1 MSDRIET
8 LPAICG
14 TRGELMERAAQ
25 YPAPL
30 HIATRVITVT
40 EACNEQGQ
48 VVLRYQ
54 HTLPRK

>member
-1 MSDRIET
+1 MSDRKDS

-30 HIATRVITVT
+30 HIATRVITIT
-40 EACNEQGQ
+40 EACDEQGQ

-54 HTLPRK
+54 RTLPRK

>member
-1 MSDRIET
+1 MSDCIEP
-8 LPAICG
+8 LPEICG

-30 HIATRVITVT
+30 HIATRIIAIT